1 MGDLSSMANEKKEWK
16 STRDPLGPMK
26 RAISALGS
34 QGVVHED
41 LDGLPESAKR
51 FSDGAR
57 WKVEIPS
64 VEGPAA
70 MRAVIDEAKK
80 YSLDF
85 HRASQGSGIMML
97 RDEEI
102 TEFLALGKSVGAE
115 VCLFVGP
122 RSSWDIGRAT
132 VGSSS
137 ATVHPSLRGADQL
150 RFAMEDVLHGA
161 SLGLRSILVGDVGF
175 LKVLGEAKRKGDLP
189 SDFVLKT
196 SVAL

>member
-1 MGDLSSMANEKKEWK
+1 MATNNSSGAWP
-16 STRDPLGPMK
+16 STRDPHGPMK
-26 RAISALGS
+26 KGIAALAA
-34 QGVVHED
+34 QGIIHED
-41 LDGLPESAKR
+41 LDGLPESGKR
-51 FSDGAR
+51 FADGER

-70 MRAVIDEAKK
+70 MRAVMDEAKK
-80 YSLDF
+80 YKLAF

-102 TEFLALGKSVGAE
+102 TEYLALGKEAGAE

-132 VGSSS
+132 VGTSS
-137 ATVHPSLRGADQL
+137 ATVHPSLRGADQV

-161 SLGLRSILVGDVGF
+161 SLGEIGRAHV
-175 LKVLGEAKRKGDLP
+175 
-189 SDFVLKT
+189 
-196 SVAL
+196 